1 MKNIRAVIK
10 GLLLALAIAVTTL
23 AADAR
28 AAQTNAVQFIN
39 IQLTLLTQGDYQ
51 TNKPATNDI
60 SATIQKTAIATKDII
75 SWLGTATTNTFS
87 AKAKLVRVKHFNVD
101 TNETTIEIRDGTNAP
116 VDVTAFFA
124 NSTSAVTVDES
135 IVNTAT
141 GLVTGKE
148 LEVFHLVLTNA
159 PNYNLVP
166 HFHAAGLAV
175 IDFVAVRSGNKVL
188 VADEIKA
195 PTLAG
200 SGRVDVGDPG
210 IVTGSLTLNGTV
222 REVK

>member
-1 MKNIRAVIK
+1 MKNINAAIK
-10 GLLLALAIAVTTL
+10 GLVLASAIAITTHVT
-23 AADAR
+23 DAQ

-39 IQLTLLTQGDYQ
+39 VQLTLLTQGDYE

-60 SATIQKTAIATKDII
+60 SATIQKTTIATKDII

-101 TNETTIEIRDGTNAP
+101 TNETTIEIRDGTNAV

-141 GLVTGKE
+141 
-148 LEVFHLVLTNA
+148 
-159 PNYNLVP
+159 
-166 HFHAAGLAV
+166 
-175 IDFVAVRSGNKVL
+175 
-188 VADEIKA
+188 
-195 PTLAG
+195 
-200 SGRVDVGDPG
+200 
-210 IVTGSLTLNGTV
+210 
-222 REVK
+222 